1 MDVLAKAETYN
12 KPIGKAGS
20 LNPNLAKEGVMPFED
35 SLTYSEFTTEDDVK
49 RVTDARRKQAYNFIY
64 KVLKDESI
72 RPKFI

>member
-1 MDVLAKAETYN
+1 
-12 KPIGKAGS
+12 
-20 LNPNLAKEGVMPFED
+20 MPFED